1 MTHSLHRRGER
12 ESLENDF
19 VVLGCPATGVN
30 KEGSAPKTRK
40 FLSICYENG
49 PVNLGDMK
57 TGNVYNTT
65 MDDVLNHVTDGTIVQ
80 CTFDNRE
87 RVVALLK
94 QLKDDKPGISVI
106 VSGLTDVVQQCM
118 DEAGLGR
125 IHSIEYSMGTWG
137 KTEKLPDYEV
147 LELTTMC
154 GHAMI
159 SANLVDKLVRD
170 IKRGRKTF
178 EEAVLQMTRCCTCGN
193 FNLTRAAQLLRKLL
207 PLYVLHSVH

>member
-30 KEGSAPKTRK
+30 KKGSAPKTRK
-40 FLSICYENG
+40 FLSLCYENG

-57 TGNVYNTT
+57 TGNVFNTT
-65 MDDVLNHVTDGTIVQ
+65 MDDILNHVTDGTIVQ

-125 IHSIEYSMGTWG
+125 IHSLEYSMGTWG

-170 IKRGRKTF
+170 IKRGRKTV
-178 EEAVLQMTRCCTCGN
+178 EEAVLEMTRCCTCGN
-193 FNLTRAAQLLRKLL
+193 FNLTRAAQLLRRLL

>member
-30 KEGSAPKTRK
+30 KKGSAPKTRK

-57 TGNVYNTT
+57 TGNVFNTT
-65 MDDVLNHVTDGTIVQ
+65 MDDILNHVTDGTIVQ

-125 IHSIEYSMGTWG
+125 IHSLEYSMGTWG

-170 IKRGRKTF
+170 IKRGRKTV
-178 EEAVLQMTRCCTCGN
+178 EEAVLEMTRCCTCGN
-193 FNLTRAAQLLRKLL
+193 FNLTRAAQLLRRLL

>member
-1 MTHSLHRRGER
+1 MTHSLHRRGVR

-30 KEGSAPKTRK
+30 KKGSAPKTQK

-57 TGNVYNTT
+57 TGNIHDNT
-65 MDDVLNHVTDGTIVQ
+65 MDDILDHVTDGTIVQ
-80 CTFDNRE
+80 CTFDNRDK
-87 RVVALLK
+87 VVALLK
-94 QLKDDKPGISVI
+94 QLKEDKPGISII
-106 VSGLTDVVQQCM
+106 VSGVTDVVQQCM

-125 IHSIEYSMGTWG
+125 IHSLEYSMGTWG
-137 KTEKLPDYEV
+137 KTEKLPSYEV
-147 LELTTMC
+147 LEIITMC

-170 IKRGRKTF
+170 IKRGRKTV
-178 EEAVLQMTRCCTCGN
+178 EEAVLEMTKCCTCGN

>member
-30 KEGSAPKTRK
+30 KEGSAPKTQK

-65 MDDVLNHVTDGTIVQ
+65 MDDILNHVTDGTIVQ

-125 IHSIEYSMGTWG
+125 VHSLEYSMGTWG

-170 IKRGRKTF
+170 IKRGRKTV

>member
-30 KEGSAPKTRK
+30 KKGSAPKTRK
-40 FLSICYENG
+40 FLSLCYENG

-57 TGNVYNTT
+57 TGNVFNTT
-65 MDDVLNHVTDGTIVQ
+65 MDDILNHVTDGTIVQ

-125 IHSIEYSMGTWG
+125 IHSLEYSMGTWG

-170 IKRGRKTF
+170 IKRGRKTV
-178 EEAVLQMTRCCTCGN
+178 EEAVLEMTRCCTCGN

>member
-30 KEGSAPKTRK
+30 KKGSAPKTRK
-40 FLSICYENG
+40 FLSLCYENG

-57 TGNVYNTT
+57 TGNVFNTT
-65 MDDVLNHVTDGTIVQ
+65 MDDILNHVTDGTIVQ

-125 IHSIEYSMGTWG
+125 IHSLEYSMGTWG

-170 IKRGRKTF
+170 IKRGRKTV
-178 EEAVLQMTRCCTCGN
+178 EEAVLEMTRCCTCGN
-193 FNLTRAAQLLRKLL
+193 FNLTRAGQLLRRLL

>member
-30 KEGSAPKTRK
+30 KKGSAPKTRK

-65 MDDVLNHVTDGTIVQ
+65 MDDILNHVTDGTIVQ

-125 IHSIEYSMGTWG
+125 IHSLEYSMGTWG

-170 IKRGRKTF
+170 IKRGRKTV

>member
-106 VSGLTDVVQQCM
+106 VSGVTDVVQQCM

-125 IHSIEYSMGTWG
+125 IHSLEYSMGAWG

-147 LELTTMC
+147 LELITMC

-170 IKRGRKTF
+170 IKRGRKTV

>member
-30 KEGSAPKTRK
+30 KKGSAPKTRK

-57 TGNVYNTT
+57 TGNVFNTT
-65 MDDVLNHVTDGTIVQ
+65 MNDILNHVTDGTIVQ

-125 IHSIEYSMGTWG
+125 IHSLEYSMGTWG

-170 IKRGRKTF
+170 IKRGRKTV